1 MKSNG
6 KILVV
11 DDSKVMR
18 SIIKMLLEKGG
29 YEVCEAENGT
39 EALTTLLRN
48 NDIDLISLDVDMPE
62 MNGFEACRHIRMN
75 PDLPDTLKHLPILFV
90 TSRDSLED
98 RQKGF
103 ELGASDFLSKKE
115 IETKMLQT
123 IDRILHLEEK
133 LIGLSTLVVDDS
145 LFARKIVARA
155 LNSYGVITTEAADG
169 EEAYNLLQEAA
180 ACFDMIITDLDMPKM
195 TGLELTR
202 KIRHEL
208 KLKDIPLLM
217 LSATTDKVTQIE
229 LFKAGVTDYLTK
241 PFIKEELLGR
251 LKAHLDGLM
260 LRRKQQT
267 IENNL
272 KAATEKLDKL
282 KIANTELNHI
292 ISRDLSRSSKAICT
306 MLDTIGEREDM
317 YGVFRE
323 DLHLIAE
330 NNTSLI
336 NFVSAKVL
344 IGQAQP
350 EIPLMAYDLKT
361 AVKETMTLLENN
373 LNDKDITVNVDITD
387 GLLVV
392 IDDATFTNCIL
403 GNVLACCI
411 NNSETG
417 GTIDITVTTSAKY
430 IELSIRDY
438 GDGTLSQSMKD
449 IFITPRKTS
458 ENKIGSEMPLI
469 RKLMGT
475 YGGRITCKSTPKTS
489 EDHGTEFVIKLESAI

>member
-18 SIIKMLLEKGG
+18 SIVKMLLEKGG

-39 EALTTLLRN
+39 EALTTLLKN
-48 NDIDLISLDVDMPE
+48 KDIDLVSLDVDMPV
-62 MNGFEACRHIRMN
+62 MNGFETCRHIRMN
-75 PDLPDTLKHLPILFV
+75 PDLPDSLKHLPILFV

-98 RQKGF
+98 RRKGF
-103 ELGASDFLSKKE
+103 DLGASDFLSKME
-115 IETKMLQT
+115 IESKMLET
-123 IDRILHLEEK
+123 IDRILHLEEN
-133 LIGLSTLVVDDS
+133 LIGLSALIVDDS
-145 LFARKIVARA
+145 LFARKIVART
-155 LNSYGVITTEAADG
+155 LTSYGVITTEAANG
-169 EEAYNLLQEAA
+169 QEAYNLLQEAA
-180 ACFDMIITDLDMPKM
+180 GCFDIIITDLDMPVM

-202 KIRHEL
+202 KIRQDL

-217 LSATTDKVTQIE
+217 LSATSDKVTQIE
-229 LFKAGVTDYLTK
+229 LFNAGVTDYLTK

-251 LKAHLDGLM
+251 LKAHLDALT
-260 LRRKQQT
+260 LRRKQ
-267 IENNL
+267 IDLESNL
-272 KAATEKLDKL
+272 KTATEKLEKL
-282 KIANTELNHI
+282 QIANAELNHI

-323 DLHLIAE
+323 DLHQIAE

-344 IGQAQP
+344 VGQAQP

-361 AVKETMTLLENN
+361 AVKETMTLLENS

-387 GLLVV
+387 GILVV

-403 GNVLACCI
+403 GNALTCCI
-411 NNSETG
+411 DNSEPG
-417 GTIDITVTTSAKY
+417 GTIDIAVTTGAKY
-430 IELSIRDY
+430 IELSVRDH
-438 GDGTLSQSMKD
+438 GDGTMSTAMKD
-449 IFITPRKTS
+449 IFIPPRKTS
-458 ENKIGSEMPLI
+458 DHKIGNEMPLI

-475 YGGRITCKSTPKTS
+475 YGGRITCTSTPKTS
-489 EDHGTEFVIKLESAI
+489 EEHGTEFVIKLESAI